1 MSLTSLSRART
12 DVAEELA
19 LLNAQ
24 LAELQ
29 EELISA
35 PPGEAK
41 VELRRMVDEFEE
53 DFVAPKR
60 DELNTLTMVIRDEE
74 DSEESIVEQ
83 APSGQSPDDEEEIVR
98 VKNANKLL
106 LQDVMESQK
115 EILTLRE
122 ELAAVKIKD
131 ELNDE
136 IVLEPNAPQPRLA
149 PEAILEEL
157 RTEIINLQETPVDIV
172 LGEDALAATGLYLVT
187 DRHNPRVP

>member
-1 MSLTSLSRART
+1 MSRART

-60 DELNTLTMVIRDEE
+60 DELNTRTMVIRDEE

-115 EILTLRE
+115 EILALREELSSKESDKEEIARVKNANKLLLQDVMESQKEILALRE
-122 ELAAVKIKD
+122 ELAAVKMKD

-149 PEAILEEL
+149 PEAIL
-157 RTEIINLQETPVDIV
+157 
-172 LGEDALAATGLYLVT
+172 
-187 DRHNPRVP
+187 